1 MNTVTIRR
9 DKDGNITG
17 VTSEGH
23 SGFAESGQ
31 DIVCAA
37 ISVLVINTVNSLE
50 SFTAADFETAI
61 NAEDA
66 VISFDIKNYK
76 DRDVSILLKSLL
88 LGLESICENYGNE
101 YIRII
106 FKEVQAE

>member
-9 DKDGNITG
+9 DKEGYITG
-17 VTSEGH
+17 ITSEGH
-23 SGFAESGQ
+23 SGYAASGQ

-37 ISVLVINTVNSLE
+37 ISVLVINTVNSLDT
-50 SFTAADFETAI
+50 FTDADFSPVVNE
-61 NAEDA
+61 EDA
-66 VISFDIKNYK
+66 IISFAIANYK
-76 DRDVSILLKSLL
+76 NRDVSLLLKSLL